1 MHTPTMQ
8 LNTEDEYILRIRDTS
23 DRALAE
29 QLTETLFCEWRA
41 YRERLMVRS
50 GRAIPV
56 LGTIDD
62 QAFEQYIRSIA
73 IESKS
78 LCHMRR
84 ILFPGICSSLE
95 GCIAN
100 PSAQQLRI
108 ARPYVFQL
116 AKKIVREAPWE

>member
-56 LGTIDD
+56 LGAIDNE
-62 QAFEQYIRSIA
+62 AFEQYICAVA
-73 IESKS
+73 IQSKS
-78 LCHMRR
+78 LCRMRR

-95 GCIAN
+95 ECITN
-100 PSAQQLRI
+100 PTTHQLRI

-116 AKKIVREAPWE
+116 AKRIVRDAPWE